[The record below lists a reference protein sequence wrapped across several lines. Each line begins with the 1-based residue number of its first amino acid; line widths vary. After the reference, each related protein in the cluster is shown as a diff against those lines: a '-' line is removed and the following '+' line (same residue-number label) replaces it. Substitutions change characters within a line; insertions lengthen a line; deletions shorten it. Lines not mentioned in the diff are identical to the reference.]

1 MWKDFDDSL
10 PLEAVISGKKTL
22 GGVRYEYVSFSGR
35 KTEDGRVRVFGVF
48 ACNAEV
54 PSSDGVLIIPDS
66 SETVDE
72 RLLRMFVDNGY
83 SALMVDIRGSQELA
97 EAVEKGDKKVEQTV
111 TKGVK
116 EGEQV
121 AKSPEKV
128 SPEEVGANAPSAKVG
143 DMQKGVNFTV
153 YPPSVSYAN
162 FASAGRH
169 IDFADDGADK
179 TSWYE
184 WVAVGL
190 YARKFLATKVR
201 NDKIGVVGI
210 RDGGEVAWKLAYA
223 GNFSC
228 AVPVC
233 AVGWRAYKGY
243 SKFGTAEP
251 AFDEERHR
259 FIAAIDSQAY
269 APYVKCPVLMLC
281 STNDPDFDYDRAYDT
296 FSRVNPQ
303 FAGQSVIT
311 YSVKSNACIAQK
323 STKDMFMFLDRYIKL
338 RQVFIPKPA
347 ELSVTVDGD
356 DNLIARAAFDD
367 EGVVETFGLYMA
379 EDCKNPTVRDWIRAR
394 YKGKVSDA
402 EHDFYLDVYNKTGV
416 LFALCYVTYTNGFT
430 VWSKITV
437 KKISGTFRNSQ
448 SKCRVLYSS
457 RNGIDCFSLADYG
470 SHAVAGTFF
479 ENEQVFPQMITRNEL
494 KGIYCVCGLS
504 TYRLNSPR
512 YSPSQGSLL
521 KFDIYTEKDCTI
533 ELSITSVGDGTV
545 FSLKVP
551 AIGGTWQ
558 SEVLES
564 KLFKSIGGMPLA
576 DFSMPSGLMFT
587 IKCDELY
594 ALNNVMWL

>member
-22 GGVRYEYVSFSGR
+22 DGVRYEYVSFSGR
-35 KTEDGRVRVFGVF
+35 KTEDGRVRIFGVF
-48 ACNAEV
+48 ACNAEL

-66 SETVDE
+66 NETVDE
-72 RLLRMFVDNGY
+72 RLLKMFVDNGY
-83 SALMVDIRGSQELA
+83 SALMVDIRGRA
-97 EAVEKGDKKVEQTV
+97 EDKVDIKDEPLNAKGAKEAEVATKSAESEKTEDF
-111 TKGVK
+111 
-116 EGEQV
+116 
-121 AKSPEKV
+121 AKSAE
-128 SPEEVGANAPSAKVG
+128 SPAVKFVTY
-143 DMQKGVNFTV
+143 TV
-153 YPPSVSYAN
+153 YPASVSYAN
-162 FASAGRH
+162 YALAGRH
-169 IDFADDGADK
+169 IDYADDGADK
-179 TSWYE
+179 TAWYE
-184 WVAVGL
+184 WVAIGL
-190 YARKFLATKVR
+190 YARKFLASKVK

-296 FSRVNPQ
+296 FSRINPQ
-303 FAGQSVIT
+303 FADQSVIA

-323 STKDMFMFLDRYIKL
+323 STKDMFMFLDRHIKL

-347 ELSVTVDGD
+347 ELTVTVDGE

-367 EGVVETFGLYMA
+367 EGVVESFGLYMA

-394 YKGKVSDA
+394 YKGKVSDT
-402 EHDFYLDVYNKTGV
+402 EHDFYLDVYNKTSV
-416 LFALCYVTYTNGFT
+416 LFALCYVMYTNGFT

-448 SKCRVLYSS
+448 SKCRVMYSS
-457 RNGIDCFSLADYG
+457 RNDIDCFSLADYG

-479 ENEQVFPQMITRNEL
+479 ENEQVFPKIVKQNEL

-512 YSPSQGSLL
+512 YSPSEGSLL
-521 KFDIYTEKDCTI
+521 KFDIYAENDCNL
-533 ELSITSVGDGTV
+533 ELCMTSVSDGTV
-545 FSLKVP
+545 YSLRIP
-551 AIGGTWQ
+551 LIGGTWQ

-564 KLFKSIGGMPLA
+564 KLFKSSAGKPLS
-576 DFSMPSGLMFT
+576 DYCLPSGLMFT
-587 IKCDELY
+587 LKCEESY